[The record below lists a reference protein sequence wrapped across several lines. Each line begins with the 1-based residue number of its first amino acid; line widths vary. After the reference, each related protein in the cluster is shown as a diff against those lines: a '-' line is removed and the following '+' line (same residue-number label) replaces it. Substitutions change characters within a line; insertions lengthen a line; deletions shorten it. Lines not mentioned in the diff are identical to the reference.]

1 MKKVVI
7 CLLIL
12 VLTISCTD
20 SSPDDFSGN
29 LNLENYTLV
38 RLSAE
43 NGNLIDRITRSV
55 GDPLLMPQNGQLP
68 QASLLVAVISTA
80 QVDRYQTRTG
90 EIKFEASVPTFE
102 PIEAVNQS
110 VTIVLDKTNGNLAS
124 LALIKGFKFPIA
136 LMQEHFNENY
146 IESDQYPKAV
156 LRGTLQGFEFSA
168 LSDHLDHTYTFKGTL
183 EMHGIK
189 KGISFPVSILE
200 NNNVVN
206 KKSLKYYL
214 EALSIIIRVAYLLKY
229 ILLRA
234 YSS

>member
-1 MKKVVI
+1 MKNFI
-7 CLLIL
+7 LLFSLLI
-12 VLTISCTD
+12 
-20 SSPDDFSGN
+20 
-29 LNLENYTLV
+29 
-38 RLSAE
+38 SA
-43 NGNLIDRITRSV
+43 IT
-55 GDPLLMPQNGQLP
+55 
-68 QASLLVAVISTA
+68 TA

-156 LRGTLQGFEFSA
+156 LRGSLLGFEFSE

-189 KGISFPVSILE
+189 KGISFPVSIVE

-206 KKSLKYYL
+206 INANFTINPATYDIEIPSV
-214 EALSIIIRVAYLLKY
+214 VANKIADEVEVSVSGKLVAK
-229 ILLRA
+229 
-234 YSS
+234 